1 MSTME
6 RTPATRDDRPA
17 EPQASHDRIDVD
29 MSTLAA
35 QDAPDG
41 PATPQ
46 ALMRALEALSPA
58 QHTLLRE
65 VARYTEPVTV
75 TELAVGMGLHPNSVR
90 ESMAA
95 LLDAGLVARGRRP
108 AVGRGRPS
116 WTYRSVAPAQ
126 PSALAREFADVCAAV
141 ADHLADTVPDPEGAA
156 RDIGARWARRMV
168 DVAGPPA
175 GKNGQPLDEPQRI
188 DVHGGRLRLLLSS
201 LGYGAL
207 SEDTAGRLTLH
218 QCPLRIEGQVPSP
231 LVCQMHRGLIDEVLQ
246 RVSHG
251 NVQAELTPFAG
262 PDYCSVAL
270 HLTRRDAASA

>member
-1 MSTME
+1 MSTP
-6 RTPATRDDRPA
+6 TPDET
-17 EPQASHDRIDVD
+17 
-29 MSTLAA
+29 
-35 QDAPDG
+35 DG

-65 VARYTEPVTV
+65 VASHVEPVTV
-75 TELAVGMGLHPNSVR
+75 TELAGTMGLHPNSVR

-95 LLDAGLVARGRRP
+95 LVDAGLVARGRR
-108 AVGRGRPS
+108 AATGRGRPS

-141 ADHLADTVPDPEGAA
+141 ADHLADTVPDPEAAA
-156 RDIGARWARRMV
+156 RDIGARWGQRMV

-175 GKNGQPLDEPQRI
+175 GKNGKPLEVPQRI

-207 SEDTAGRLTLH
+207 SEETAGRLSLH

-231 LVCQMHRGLIDEVLQ
+231 LVCQMHRGMIDEVLQ

-251 NVQAELTPFAG
+251 NVEADLTPLAG
-262 PDYCSVAL
+262 PDHCTVVL
-270 HLTRRDAASA
+270 HLTRHDAASA